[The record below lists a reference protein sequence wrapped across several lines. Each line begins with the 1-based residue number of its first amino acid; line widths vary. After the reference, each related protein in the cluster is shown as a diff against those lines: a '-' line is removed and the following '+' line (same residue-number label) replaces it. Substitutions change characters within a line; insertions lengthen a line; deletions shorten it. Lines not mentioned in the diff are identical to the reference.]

1 LDELIGRTIVVDT
14 QASYVYVGVMERT
27 TADAVVLR
35 DVDAHDLR
43 DTPNATREQY
53 LVRCRELGV
62 VVNRTRV
69 WIARG
74 QIVSVSSLD
83 DIVVR

>member
-14 QASYVYVGVMERT
+14 RAPYVYVGLLERT
-27 TADAVVLR
+27 TADALVLG

-43 DTPNATREQY
+43 DTPTVTREQY

-62 VVNRTRV
+62 LVNRTRAWV
-69 WIARG
+69 ARDEVVA
-74 QIVSVSSLD
+74 VSLLE
-83 DIVVR
+83 DIVIR